1 MEGGLA
7 FHSGLVRAHT
17 SHSIASQSAAA
28 SHARI
33 ASNASSAGPP
43 ALMSHQ
49 SYQSQYSSYS
59 HSSARDTQS
68 TQATSTS
75 TLFGG
80 QPLPVYPST
89 PVNGGPVEASDNV
102 LNKRADKDTSLFQRC
117 LQLQMRLRLIP
128 GFEQWM
134 SEEENKAEDDADPV
148 TLLWRTFRRGY
159 PLMEL
164 YNALEPRVLLSI
176 PHSKTDE
183 KSLKKNEKMA
193 TYKFIQSCVGELGM
207 PQESCFILGDLY
219 GDDTTG
225 FVKVTNVVNRVLD
238 SLVAL
243 GKIDAAVSSDDGLIS
258 SVKRTQREH
267 IIDELVKTERT
278 YVQHL
283 ELLQEFK
290 KLVEE
295 KGVISGDQVHDIFLN
310 LNALLD
316 FQRRFL
322 IRVEQT
328 NAQPPSEQNWGN
340 LFVLYKEAFKVYEP
354 YIANQKKCEQI
365 AMREFDKLKETG
377 GSPEMRQMVES
388 PTLLTS
394 FLLKPFQRLTKYPLL
409 LSV

>member
-17 SHSIASQSAAA
+17 SHSVASQSAASA
-28 SHARI
+28 SAHTRI
-33 ASNASSAGPP
+33 ASNAGPP

-80 QPLPVYPST
+80 QPPPNYPST

-117 LQLQMRLRLIP
+117 LSLQMRLRLIP

-134 SEEENKAEDDADPV
+134 AEEENKADDDADPV

-164 YNALEPRVLLSI
+164 YNALEPRILLSI
-176 PHSKTDE
+176 PNSKTDE

-193 TYKFIQSCVGELGM
+193 TYKFIQSCVAELGI

-225 FVKVTNVVNRVLD
+225 FVKVSTRQT
-238 SLVAL
+238 L
-243 GKIDAAVSSDDGLIS
+243 GIP
-258 SVKRTQREH
+258 
-267 IIDELVKTERT
+267 
-278 YVQHL
+278 QH
-283 ELLQEFK
+283 
-290 KLVEE
+290 KLM
-295 KGVISGDQVHDIFLN
+295 
-310 LNALLD
+310 
-316 FQRRFL
+316 
-322 IRVEQT
+322 QT
-328 NAQPPSEQNWGN
+328 GH
-340 LFVLYKEAFKVYEP
+340 
-354 YIANQKKCEQI
+354 
-365 AMREFDKLKETG
+365 
-377 GSPEMRQMVES
+377 
-388 PTLLTS
+388 
-394 FLLKPFQRLTKYPLL
+394 
-409 LSV
+409 

>member
-17 SHSIASQSAAA
+17 SHSVTSQSAASSA
-28 SHARI
+28 SAHTRI
-33 ASNASSAGPP
+33 ASNAGHS

-80 QPLPVYPST
+80 QPPPNYPST

-117 LQLQMRLRLIP
+117 LSLQMRLRLIP

-134 SEEENKAEDDADPV
+134 AEEENKADDDADPV

-164 YNALEPRVLLSI
+164 YNALEPRQLLSI

-193 TYKFIQSCVGELGM
+193 TYKFIQSCVAELGI

-225 FVKVTNVVNRVLD
+225 FVKVGSCWAPDTRRH
-238 SLVAL
+238 
-243 GKIDAAVSSDDGLIS
+243 GLI
-258 SVKRTQREH
+258 
-267 IIDELVKTERT
+267 
-278 YVQHL
+278 
-283 ELLQEFK
+283 
-290 KLVEE
+290 
-295 KGVISGDQVHDIFLN
+295 
-310 LNALLD
+310 
-316 FQRRFL
+316 
-322 IRVEQT
+322 
-328 NAQPPSEQNWGN
+328 
-340 LFVLYKEAFKVYEP
+340 
-354 YIANQKKCEQI
+354 QI
-365 AMREFDKLKETG
+365 G
-377 GSPEMRQMVES
+377 H
-388 PTLLTS
+388 
-394 FLLKPFQRLTKYPLL
+394 
-409 LSV
+409 

>member
-1 MEGGLA
+1 MATGIA
-7 FHSGLVRAHT
+7 FYSGLERVHT
-17 SHSIASQSAAA
+17 SSQQSTASSHPHSHS
-28 SHARI
+28 RI
-33 ASNASSAGPP
+33 ASNGAPP

-49 SYQSQYSSYS
+49 SFQSQYSSYS
-59 HSSARDTQS
+59 HNSTRDTQS
-68 TQATSTS
+68 TQGTGVT

-80 QPLPVYPST
+80 HPPPSYPNT

-117 LQLQMRLRLIP
+117 LSLQLRLRMIP
-128 GFEQWM
+128 GFAGWM
-134 SEEENKAEDDADPV
+134 AEEESKADDDADPV

-164 YNALEPRVLLSI
+164 YNALEPRTLLSI
-176 PHSKTDE
+176 PSSKPDE
-183 KSLKKNEKMA
+183 KSIKKNEKMA
-193 TYKFIQSCVGELGM
+193 VYKFIQSCVNELGM
-207 PQESCFILGDLY
+207 SQESCFIVGDLF

-238 SLVAL
+238 SLVAM
-243 GKIDAAVSSDDGLIS
+243 GKISAAESSDPALLS
-258 SVKRTQREH
+258 TAKRTQREH
-267 IIDELVKTERT
+267 IIDEMVKTERT

-328 NAQPPSEQNWGN
+328 NAQPAEEQNWGH
-340 LFVLYKEAFKVYEP
+340 LFVLYKDAFKVYEP